1 LEIAKQYRPDTGLS
15 ETDSYRKRP
24 LTAAEGGG
32 IPQQAQQVLFPS
44 SSKAAVEF
52 ILTQFF

>member
-1 LEIAKQYRPDTGLS
+1 LEVAKQYRPDTGLS
-15 ETDSYRKRP
+15 ETDSYRKQP
-24 LTAAEGGG
+24 LIAEGGG

>member
-15 ETDSYRKRP
+15 ETDSCRKRP
-24 LTAAEGGG
+24 LTAAEGCG